1 MQLFRVVSV
10 PQAGDGHGPKA
21 KGVRGPWKR
30 TTDPRSGVGGK
41 LV

>member
-1 MQLFRVVSV
+1 MQLFWVFSV

-21 KGVRGPWKR
+21 KGVCGPWER
-30 TTDPRSGVGGK
+30 TTDPRSGVGRK